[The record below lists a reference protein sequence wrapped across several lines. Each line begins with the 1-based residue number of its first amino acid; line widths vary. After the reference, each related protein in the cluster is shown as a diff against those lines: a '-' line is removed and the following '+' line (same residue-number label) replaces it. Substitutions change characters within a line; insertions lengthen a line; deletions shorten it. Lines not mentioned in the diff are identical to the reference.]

1 MLQFS
6 VVLAWK
12 HNLLV
17 CKPSVHT
24 FLINRVMVYGS
35 STGIVILAATLFPGL
50 LSSVMMKKRLRG
62 L

>member
-6 VVLAWK
+6 VVLTWK
-12 HNLLV
+12 HNVLV
-17 CKPSVHT
+17 WKPCVHNCLT
-24 FLINRVMVYGS
+24 NRVMVYGS

-50 LSSVMMKKRLRG
+50 LSSVMMKKRLRE